1 MPAGRP
7 KGSSGVNKS
16 AAIRDYLNSH
26 PEASTTEVME
36 ALGSKGIDVS
46 QALVAGVRAKAFS
59 GDRPARKKS
68 AAPQGE
74 VTAAELNTVQAV
86 IEKFEEPDV
95 FLTVVED
102 VCGLIAGLGSVE
114 RLEAV
119 LKAYSSKSD
128 VAMSESSESSESD
141 DSDDDDDDSDDS
153 DVSDEEDSDEDE

>member
-36 ALGSKGIDVS
+36 ALGSKGVDVS

-128 VAMSESSESSESD
+128 VTMSESSESESSESESD
-141 DSDDDDDDSDDS
+141 DDDEDE
-153 DVSDEEDSDEDE
+153 DEEDSDDEDSDNE